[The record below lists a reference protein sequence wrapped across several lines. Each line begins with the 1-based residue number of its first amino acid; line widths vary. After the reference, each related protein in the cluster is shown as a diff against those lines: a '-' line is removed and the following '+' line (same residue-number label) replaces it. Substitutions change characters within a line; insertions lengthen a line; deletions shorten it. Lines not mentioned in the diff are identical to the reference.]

1 MYMYMYILTIS
12 VCMYVVSVCMYVC
25 AQSFKHTWTSYP
37 PTWHVSGSADNGLP
51 VLGCLPS
58 CRIARVCLAPLSGFP
73 AYCTRR
79 LHGKTVQ
86 SCSECA
92 AFPAQQDAATMVER
106 MAPVAPYCKSHGGIG
121 HRALAGH
128 LNCRAGGNHRFGCFH
143 RLFNEDGWVGLQRRH
158 LPKIS
163 LEAFDRSD

>member
-1 MYMYMYILTIS
+1 MHLVCLY
-12 VCMYVVSVCMYVC
+12 VCMCSIIQAHMEVIPAYLSSVHYR
-25 AQSFKHTWTSYP
+25 FKTWP
-37 PTWHVSGSADNGLP
+37 LLPAWHVSGSADNGLS
-51 VLGCLPS
+51 VLGGLPC
-58 CRIARVCLAPLSGFP
+58 CRVARACLAPLSGFL

-79 LHGKTVQ
+79 LHGKAVQ

-128 LNCRAGGNHRFGCFH
+128 FNCRAGGNHRFGCFH
-143 RLFNEDGWVGLQRRH
+143 RLFNNWEILGPIEIKLSSGTSPLM
-158 LPKIS
+158 
-163 LEAFDRSD
+163 